1 MDKQPQDIITM
12 RVYHPNDFEQ
22 VKDLFSLGIVGP
34 GSPGRLSFR
43 LSYTHQ
49 YTFAVYMVLA
59 LGLWLSVSS
68 MLWSITHY
76 VGLLLVVLALG
87 YLVWIFVKV
96 RGFFE
101 GYRLACL
108 AEDLSDIPGYYKL
121 VPSPTVTTAMG
132 LTPITPSGFWVV
144 EAHSPQSESTRKIVG
159 CVALDYSLGDSTSAD
174 LRRFSVLPSY
184 RCKGIGSLLLRTVVA
199 HARCHRLSKVHIT
212 TTSFQMNAVRLYARH
227 GWIAQ
232 PMKPVT
238 SIGVLTFGHVEM
250 DLPLR

>member
-1 MDKQPQDIITM
+1 
-12 RVYHPNDFEQ
+12 
-22 VKDLFSLGIVGP
+22 
-34 GSPGRLSFR
+34 
-43 LSYTHQ
+43 
-49 YTFAVYMVLA
+49 
-59 LGLWLSVSS
+59 
-68 MLWSITHY
+68 MLRSAPHY
-76 VGLLLVVLALG
+76 VGLLLVSLSLG

-101 GYRLACL
+101 GYRLASL

-121 VPSPTVTTAMG
+121 APTANSMGSMG
-132 LTPITPSGFWVV
+132 LTPVSPSGFWVV
-144 EAHSPQSESTRKIVG
+144 EAHSPQSESSRKIVG
-159 CVALDYSLGDSTSAD
+159 CVALDYTLGDSTSAD

-199 HARCHRLSKVHIT
+199 HARIHMLSKVHIT
-212 TTSFQMNAVRLYARH
+212 TTNFQMNAVRLYARH